1 MSDKTNEK
9 DVSLENDVETE
20 NVCEETVNE
29 NGEPLAEEA
38 ADTGAE
44 AAEDEK
50 DELTALKEEK
60 EAAEKALAAYED
72 KFLRLSAEYD
82 NFRKRSVKE
91 KADIYPEATA
101 RAVEAFLPMAD
112 NFERALMAETTDEKY
127 KSGIQMIYNQL
138 CEAFKSLGVEVIDR
152 VGEEFDP
159 NLENAVSRIDSDE
172 LGENI
177 VAQVYQKGY
186 KRGDKVIRHAMV
198 VVANA

>member
-1 MSDKTNEK
+1 MNENINEK
-9 DVSLENDVETE
+9 DVALEDEVKDEAESTN
-20 NVCEETVNE
+20 EETAE
-29 NGEPLAEEA
+29 NCAESSSEPT
-38 ADTGAE
+38 ADKI
-44 AAEDEK
+44 AEDIA
-50 DELTALKEEK
+50 DLKEAK

-127 KSGIQMIYNQL
+127 KSGVQMIYNQL

-172 LGENI
+172 YGENI

-186 KRGDKVIRHAMV
+186 KKGDKVIRPAVV

>member
-1 MSDKTNEK
+1 MNENINEK
-9 DVSLENDVETE
+9 DVALEDEVKDEAESTN
-20 NVCEETVNE
+20 EETAE
-29 NGEPLAEEA
+29 NCAESSSEPT
-38 ADTGAE
+38 ADKI
-44 AAEDEK
+44 AEDIA
-50 DELTALKEEK
+50 DLKEAK

-127 KSGIQMIYNQL
+127 KSGVQMIYNQL

-152 VGEEFDP
+152 VGKEFDP

-172 LGENI
+172 YGENI

-186 KRGDKVIRHAMV
+186 KKGDKVIRPAVV